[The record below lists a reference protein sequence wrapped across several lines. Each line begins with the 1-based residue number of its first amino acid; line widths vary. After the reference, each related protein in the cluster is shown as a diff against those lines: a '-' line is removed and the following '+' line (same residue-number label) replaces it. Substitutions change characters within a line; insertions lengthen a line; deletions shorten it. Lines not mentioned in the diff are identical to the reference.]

1 MAAPEKLD
9 WTAMRPHLAQAV
21 AVGMSTYKLA
31 ELLGV
36 TRQAVLKQLDRMNL
50 RTKGQIEH
58 QRQED
63 MATRIRFGMLTP
75 EERYVERLE
84 AAVKAAK
91 EKPRTLTK

>member
-1 MAAPEKLD
+1 MAAKPKLD
-9 WTAMRPHLAQAV
+9 WTAMRPHLVQAV

-36 TRQAVLKQLDRMNL
+36 TRQAVLKQLDRMHL

-58 QRQED
+58 QRQDD

-75 EERYVERLE
+75 EERHIERLE
-84 AAVKAAK
+84 AAVKAAE
-91 EKPRTLTK
+91 EKPHTLTK